1 MPPSSAARRWLD
13 PRLATSVLVGV
24 ILAALMLPPLVMLVQ
39 GSLAATNDA
48 GQATGWTLRHFTDLV
63 TAHRAGQTLW
73 NSIVFSAG
81 STLLSLLVGGVLAW
95 LVERT
100 NAPLRVL
107 AWLATIISLGTPY
120 ILHVVAWLFLLGP
133 VGPFN
138 DLYRALGGSGNLI
151 HVQSMAGMV
160 LIEGFLWSPLV
171 FLLLGSTFRAANADM
186 EEAARTSGASVLQ
199 TVWRISIRLAMPA
212 ILALALFVFIR
223 AIGAFEVPALVGIP
237 SRIYVLTTAVY
248 DSMTTMPPDLGYASA
263 FAVVMVVI
271 VSVLLHF
278 YSRLSSSA
286 EKYHSVTGKGYR
298 PRPFDL
304 GAWRW
309 AAGALIVLNF
319 VVVLVLP
326 LVALLWMSLQAF
338 PRGFSLAGLRALS
351 LDNYRAVVTAP
362 NYFDLAINSLGVA
375 AGAASVIML
384 LAAFA
389 GWIAARRGPGGR
401 TLDQLA
407 MLSLV
412 FPGIVLGVAVMEVY
426 LRVPLPIY
434 GTLWIIGIA
443 YVIRFMPFGMR
454 YVYAGVLQL
463 HNELEEA
470 AGVSGAGYLTI
481 LRRIVAP
488 LLTPAMVAGWLF
500 IFLIAN
506 KELAIAVL
514 LASPGAQVAAVA
526 VFDLWVNGQGGE
538 LAAFGLLWTVL
549 MTAVA
554 FLFFAQSR
562 RGGTDI
568 YGN

>member
-1 MPPSSAARRWLD
+1 MRPD
-13 PRLATSVLVGV
+13 PRLMTSLIVGA
-24 ILAALMLPPLVMLVQ
+24 ILAVLMLPPLVMLVQ
-39 GSLAATNDA
+39 SSVIGTS
-48 GQATGWTLRHFTDLV
+48 GIWTLSHFRDLF
-63 TAHRAGQTLW
+63 TAHRGLETMA
-73 NSIVFSAG
+73 NSIVFAAG
-81 STLLSLLVGGVLAW
+81 STILSLLIGGVLAW

-100 NAPLRVL
+100 NAPLRWL
-107 AWLATIISLGTPY
+107 AWVATVISLGTPY
-120 ILHVVAWLFLLGP
+120 VLHVVAWLFLLGP

-138 DLYRALGGSGNLI
+138 DLYRSLGGHGNLI
-151 HVQSMAGMV
+151 QVQSMWGMI

-171 FLLLGSTFRAANADM
+171 FLLLGATFRAANADM
-186 EEAARTSGASVLQ
+186 EEAARTSGATVLQ

-248 DSMTTMPPDLGYASA
+248 DSMTTMPPNLGYASA
-263 FAVVMVVI
+263 FAVVMVVL

-278 YSRLSSSA
+278 YSRLSASA

-309 AAGALIVLNF
+309 AAGGLILLNF
-319 VVVLVLP
+319 SVVLVLP
-326 LVALLWMSLQAF
+326 LLALLWMSLQPYA
-338 PRGFSLAGLRALS
+338 RGVSLAGLKS
-351 LDNYRAVVTAP
+351 LTADNYRAVIDAP
-362 NYFDLAINSLGVA
+362 NYLGLAINSLTVA
-375 AGAASVIML
+375 AGAASIIML

-401 TLDQLA
+401 ILDQLA

-434 GTLWIIGIA
+434 GSLWIIGIA

-470 AGVSGAGYLTI
+470 AQVSGAGYLTV

-514 LASPGAQVAAVA
+514 LASPGSQVAAVA

-549 MTAVA
+549 MTGVA
-554 FLFFAQSR
+554 FLFFFQSR

>member
-1 MPPSSAARRWLD
+1 MRRLLD
-13 PRLATSVLVGV
+13 PRFLTSLIVGA

-39 GSLAATNDA
+39 GSVLGIAAPGA
-48 GQATGWTLRHFTDLV
+48 PSFWTFAHFRDLF
-63 TAHRAGQTLW
+63 TAHRGLETMTNSVVFAG
-73 NSIVFSAG
+73 G
-81 STLLSLLVGGVLAW
+81 STFLSLLIGGVMAW

-100 NAPLRVL
+100 NAPLRWL
-107 AWLATIISLGTPY
+107 AWVATVISLGTPY
-120 ILHVVAWLFLLGP
+120 VLHVVAWLFLLGP
-133 VGPFN
+133 VGPFS
-138 DLYRALGGSGNLI
+138 DLYRMLGGSGNLVQ
-151 HVQSMAGMV
+151 VQSMWGMI

-186 EEAARTSGASVLQ
+186 EEAARTSGATVLQ

-248 DSMTTMPPDLGYASA
+248 DSMTKMPPNLGYASA
-263 FAVVMVVI
+263 FAVVMVVL

-278 YSRLSSSA
+278 YSKLSASA
-286 EKYHSVTGKGYR
+286 EKYQSVTGKGYR

-309 AAGALIVLNF
+309 AAGGLILLNF
-319 VVVLVLP
+319 LVVLVLP
-326 LVALLWMSLQAF
+326 LLALLWLSLQ
-338 PRGFSLAGLRALS
+338 PYSRGFSLAGLKS
-351 LDNYRAVVTAP
+351 LTADNYRAVIEAP
-362 NYFDLAINSLGVA
+362 NYLELALNSLIVA

-463 HNELEEA
+463 HIELEEA
-470 AGVSGAGYLTI
+470 AGVSGAGYLTV

-514 LASPGAQVAAVA
+514 LASPGSQVAAVA

-549 MTAVA
+549 MTGVA
-554 FLFFAQSR
+554 FLFFFQSR

>member
-1 MPPSSAARRWLD
+1 MDARRATPLIVGAV
-13 PRLATSVLVGV
+13 LA
-24 ILAALMLPPLVMLVQ
+24 ILMLPPLLMLVHS
-39 GSLAATNDA
+39 SLVDTNAAGA
-48 GQATGWTLRHFTDLV
+48 ATGWTLGHFRALL
-63 TAHRAGQTLW
+63 TAPGAAESLW
-73 NSIVFSAG
+73 NSLVFSAG
-81 STLLSLLVGGVLAW
+81 STLLSLLVGGLLAW

-100 NAPLRVL
+100 NAPLRFL
-107 AWLATIISLGTPY
+107 ATLSTIISMGTPY

-133 VGPFN
+133 VGPIN
-138 DLYRALGGSGNLI
+138 DFWKSSGGTGKLVE
-151 HVQSMAGMV
+151 VQSMGGMI

-171 FLLLGSTFRAANADM
+171 FLLLGATFRAANADM
-186 EEAARTSGASVLQ
+186 EEAARTSGASILA
-199 TVWRISIRLAMPA
+199 TIWRISLRLAMPA

-237 SRIYVLTTAVY
+237 ARIYVLTTTVFE
-248 DSMTTMPPDLGYASA
+248 SMKTMPPNLGQASA

-271 VSVLLHF
+271 VAVLLHF
-278 YSRLSSSA
+278 YGRLSANA
-286 EKYHSVTGKGYR
+286 ERFASVTGKGFR
-298 PRPFDL
+298 PRSFDL

-319 VVVLVLP
+319 IIVLLLP
-326 LVALLWMSLQAF
+326 LVALIWLALQRF
-338 PRGFSLAGLRALS
+338 PRAFSMAGLKTLTLA
-351 LDNYRAVVTAP
+351 NFVAVIEAP
-362 NYFDLAINSLGVA
+362 NYTDLAFNSLLVA
-375 AGAASVIML
+375 AGAATLIMA

-389 GWIAARRGPGGR
+389 GWIAARNGPGGR
-401 TLDQLA
+401 ALDQLA
-407 MLSLV
+407 TLSLV

-434 GTLWIIGIA
+434 GTLWIILIA

-463 HNELEEA
+463 HRELEEA
-470 AGVSGAGYLTI
+470 ASVAGAGYLTI

-488 LLTPAMVAGWLF
+488 LLSPAMVAGWLF

-514 LASPGAQVAAVA
+514 LASPGSQVAAVA

-549 MTAVA
+549 MTVVAVA
-554 FLFFAQSR
+554 FFLQSR
-562 RGGTDI
+562 RGGTDVW
-568 YGN
+568 GN

>member
-1 MPPSSAARRWLD
+1 MRPD
-13 PRLATSVLVGV
+13 PRLMTSLIVGA
-24 ILAALMLPPLVMLVQ
+24 ILAVLMLPPLVMLVQ
-39 GSLAATNDA
+39 SSVIGTS
-48 GQATGWTLRHFTDLV
+48 GIWTLSHFRDLF
-63 TAHRAGQTLW
+63 TAHRGLETMA
-73 NSIVFSAG
+73 NSIVFAAG
-81 STLLSLLVGGVLAW
+81 STILSLLIGGVLAW

-100 NAPLRVL
+100 NAPLR
-107 AWLATIISLGTPY
+107 WLACVATVISLGTPY
-120 ILHVVAWLFLLGP
+120 VLHVVAWLFLLGP

-138 DLYRALGGSGNLI
+138 DLYRSLGGHGNLI
-151 HVQSMAGMV
+151 QVQSMWGMI

-171 FLLLGSTFRAANADM
+171 FLLLGATFRAANADM
-186 EEAARTSGASVLQ
+186 EEAARTSGATVLQ

-263 FAVVMVVI
+263 FAVVMVVL

-278 YSRLSSSA
+278 YSRLSASA

-304 GAWRW
+304 GPWRW
-309 AAGALIVLNF
+309 AAGGLILLNF
-319 VVVLVLP
+319 SVVLVLP
-326 LVALLWMSLQAF
+326 LLALLWMSLQPYA
-338 PRGFSLAGLRALS
+338 RGFSLAGLKS
-351 LDNYRAVVTAP
+351 LTADNYRAVIDAP
-362 NYFDLAINSLGVA
+362 NYLELAINSLVVA
-375 AGAASVIML
+375 AGAASIIML

-401 TLDQLA
+401 ILDQLA

-434 GTLWIIGIA
+434 GSLWIIGIA
-443 YVIRFMPFGMR
+443 YAIRFMPFGMR

-470 AGVSGAGYLTI
+470 AEVSGAGYLTV

-514 LASPGAQVAAVA
+514 LASPGSQVAAVA

-549 MTAVA
+549 MTGVA
-554 FLFFAQSR
+554 FLFFFQSR

>member
-1 MPPSSAARRWLD
+1 MRRLLD
-13 PRLATSVLVGV
+13 PRLLTSLIVGA
-24 ILAALMLPPLVMLVQ
+24 ILAVLMLPPLVMLVQ
-39 GSLAATNDA
+39 GSVLSASGTSL
-48 GQATGWTLRHFTDLV
+48 WTLSHFRDLF
-63 TAHRAGQTLW
+63 TAHRGVETMA
-73 NSIVFSAG
+73 NSIVFAGG
-81 STLLSLLVGGVLAW
+81 STLLSLLIGGVMAW

-100 NAPLRVL
+100 NAPLRWL
-107 AWLATIISLGTPY
+107 AWVATVISLGTPY
-120 ILHVVAWLFLLGP
+120 VLHVVAWLFLLGP

-138 DLYRALGGSGNLI
+138 DFYRMLGGGGNLVQ
-151 HVQSMAGMV
+151 VQSMGGMI

-186 EEAARTSGASVLQ
+186 EEAARTSGATVLQ

-248 DSMTTMPPDLGYASA
+248 DSMTRMPPNLGYASA
-263 FAVVMVVI
+263 FAVVMVVL

-278 YSRLSSSA
+278 YSRLSANA
-286 EKYHSVTGKGYR
+286 EKYQSVTGKGYR

-309 AAGALIVLNF
+309 IAGGLILLNF
-319 VVVLVLP
+319 LVVLVLP
-326 LVALLWMSLQAF
+326 LLALLWLSLQ
-338 PRGFSLAGLRALS
+338 PYSRGFSLAGLKS
-351 LDNYRAVVTAP
+351 LTADNYRAVIDAP
-362 NYFDLAINSLGVA
+362 NYLELAVNSMIIA

-463 HNELEEA
+463 HIELEEA
-470 AGVSGAGYLTI
+470 AGVSGAGYLTV

-514 LASPGAQVAAVA
+514 LASPGSQVAAVA

-549 MTAVA
+549 MTGVA
-554 FLFFAQSR
+554 FLFFFQSR

>member
-1 MPPSSAARRWLD
+1 MSLGRPD
-13 PRLATSVLVGV
+13 PRRLTSLITGGVLAV
-24 ILAALMLPPLVMLVQ
+24 LMLPPLVMLIE
-39 GSLAATNDA
+39 GSIADTNEA
-48 GQATGWTLRHFTDLV
+48 GQTTGWTLRHFTGLV
-63 TAHRAGQTLW
+63 TAHDAAQTLW
-73 NSIVFSAG
+73 NSILFAAG
-81 STLLSLLVGGVLAW
+81 STLLSLVIGGAMAW

-100 NAPLRVL
+100 NAPLRML
-107 AWLATIISLGTPY
+107 AWIATIVSLGTPY
-120 ILHVVAWLFLLGP
+120 ILHVVAWLFLLGR
-133 VGPFN
+133 VGPVN
-138 DLYRALGGSGNLI
+138 DLWRMAGGDGSLI
-151 HVQSMAGMV
+151 QVQSMWGMI

-171 FLLLGSTFRAANADM
+171 FLLLGATFRAANADM
-186 EEAARTSGASVLQ
+186 EEAARTAGATVLQ
-199 TVWRISIRLAMPA
+199 TIWRISIKLAWPA

-248 DSMTTMPPDLGYASA
+248 DSMTKMPPDLGFASA

-271 VSVLLHF
+271 VAVLLQW
-278 YSRLSSSA
+278 YSRLSANA

-298 PRPFDL
+298 PRRFDL
-304 GAWRW
+304 GGWRW
-309 AAGALIVLNF
+309 AAGALIVANF
-319 VVVLVLP
+319 LIVLVLP
-326 LVALLWMSLQAF
+326 ITALLWLSLQPF
-338 PRGFSLAGLRALS
+338 PRGFSVAGLGTLTLA
-351 LDNYRAVVTAP
+351 NYRTVIATPSYLELSV
-362 NYFDLAINSLGVA
+362 NSLIVS
-375 AGAASVIML
+375 AGAATATMI

-401 TLDQLA
+401 SLDQLA

-434 GTLWIIGIA
+434 GTLWIIAIA
-443 YVIRFMPFGMR
+443 YVIRYMPFGMR
-454 YVYAGVLQL
+454 YVYTGVLQL

-470 AGVSGAGYLTI
+470 GAVSGAGYLTT

-488 LLTPAMVAGWLF
+488 LLAPAMIAGWLF

-514 LASPGAQVAAVA
+514 LASPGSQVAAVA

-568 YGN
+568 YGS

>member
-1 MPPSSAARRWLD
+1 MDARRATPLIVGAV
-13 PRLATSVLVGV
+13 LA
-24 ILAALMLPPLVMLVQ
+24 ILMLPPLLMLVH
-39 GSLAATNDA
+39 GSLVDTNAAGA
-48 GQATGWTLRHFTDLV
+48 ATGWTLGHFRALL
-63 TAHRAGQTLW
+63 TAPGAAESLW
-73 NSIVFSAG
+73 NSLVFSAG
-81 STLLSLLVGGVLAW
+81 STLLSLLVGGLLAW

-100 NAPLRVL
+100 NAPLRFL
-107 AWLATIISLGTPY
+107 ATLSTIISMGTPY

-133 VGPFN
+133 VGPIN
-138 DLYRALGGSGNLI
+138 DFWKSSGGTGKLVE
-151 HVQSMAGMV
+151 VQSMGGMI

-171 FLLLGSTFRAANADM
+171 FLLLGATFRAANADM
-186 EEAARTSGASVLQ
+186 EEAARTSGASILA
-199 TVWRISIRLAMPA
+199 TIWRISLRLAMPA

-237 SRIYVLTTAVY
+237 ARIYVLTTTVFE
-248 DSMTTMPPDLGYASA
+248 SMKTMPPNLGQASA

-271 VSVLLHF
+271 VAVLLHF
-278 YSRLSSSA
+278 YGRLSANA
-286 EKYHSVTGKGYR
+286 ERFASVTGKGFR
-298 PRPFDL
+298 PRSFDL

-319 VVVLVLP
+319 IIVLLLP
-326 LVALLWMSLQAF
+326 LVALIWLALQRF
-338 PRGFSLAGLRALS
+338 PRAFSMAGLKTLTLA
-351 LDNYRAVVTAP
+351 NFVAVIEAP
-362 NYFDLAINSLGVA
+362 NYTDLAFNSLLVA
-375 AGAASVIML
+375 AGAATLIMA

-389 GWIAARRGPGGR
+389 GWIAARNGPGGR
-401 TLDQLA
+401 ALDQLA
-407 MLSLV
+407 TLSLV

-434 GTLWIIGIA
+434 GTLWIILIA

-463 HNELEEA
+463 HRELEEA
-470 AGVSGAGYLTI
+470 ASVAGAGYLTI

-488 LLTPAMVAGWLF
+488 LLSPAMVAGWLF

-514 LASPGAQVAAVA
+514 LASPGSQVAAVA

-549 MTAVA
+549 MTVVAVA
-554 FLFFAQSR
+554 FFLQSR
-562 RGGTDI
+562 RGGTDVW
-568 YGN
+568 GN

>member
-1 MPPSSAARRWLD
+1 MSLTTLDARH
-13 PRLATSVLVGV
+13 ATPLIIGL
-24 ILAALMLPPLVMLVQ
+24 ILAVLMLPPLAMLIQ
-39 GSLAATNDA
+39 GSVIDAA
-48 GQATGWTLRHFTDLV
+48 GGWTFGHYRTLAT
-63 TAHRAGQTLW
+63 TPGAAASLW
-73 NSIVFSAG
+73 NSLVFSAG

-100 NAPLRVL
+100 NAPLRFL
-107 AWLATIISLGTPY
+107 ATLSTIISMGTPY

-133 VGPFN
+133 VGPVN
-138 DLYRALGGSGNLI
+138 DLWKAAGGTGKLVE
-151 HVQSMAGMV
+151 VQSMWGMI

-171 FLLLGSTFRAANADM
+171 FLLLGATFRAANADM
-186 EEAARTSGASVLQ
+186 EEAARTSGAGVLT

-237 SRIYVLTTAVY
+237 ARIYVLTTSVFE
-248 DSMTTMPPDLGYASA
+248 SMKTMPPDLGHASA
-263 FAVVMVVI
+263 FAVVMVII
-271 VSVLLHF
+271 VAVLLYF
-278 YSRLSSSA
+278 YGRLSAHA
-286 EKYHSVTGKGYR
+286 ERYHSVTGKGFR

-309 AAGALIVLNF
+309 LAGGLILLNFTIVL
-319 VVVLVLP
+319 LLP
-326 LVALLWMSLQAF
+326 LCALVWMALQRF
-338 PRGFSLAGLRALS
+338 PRAFSMAGLKTLTLR
-351 LDNYRAVVTAP
+351 NFTAVIDAP
-362 NYFDLAINSLGVA
+362 NYAELAINSIAVA
-375 AGAASVIML
+375 AGAATLIMAL
-384 LAAFA
+384 SAFA
-389 GWIAARRGPGGR
+389 GWIAARNGPGGR

-407 MLSLV
+407 TLSLV

-426 LRVPLPIY
+426 LRIPLPIY
-434 GTLWIIGIA
+434 GSLWIILIA

-454 YVYAGVLQL
+454 YVYSGVLQL

-470 AGVSGAGYLTI
+470 AVVAGAGYLTV

-488 LLTPAMVAGWLF
+488 LLTPAMIAGWLF

-514 LASPGAQVAAVA
+514 LASPGSQVAAVA
-526 VFDLWVNGQGGE
+526 VYDLWVNGQGGE

-554 FLFFAQSR
+554 VLFFVQSR
-562 RGGTDI
+562 RGGSHI
-568 YGN
+568 WGN